1 MKAHIIR
8 IGNSRGLRLPKA
20 LLAQCRLDDA
30 VEIEVEDNRLI
41 IRSARTTRAG
51 WDRAF
56 AAMAGHGDDALLDR
70 DTRKPTDWDKTEWRW

>member
-1 MKAHIIR
+1 MKTHIIR

-30 VEIEVEDNRLI
+30 VEIEVEDNHLV
-41 IRSARTTRAG
+41 IRSAHAVRAG
-51 WDRAF
+51 WDQAF

-70 DTRKPTDWDKTEWRW
+70 ETLKPTDWDKTEWRW